1 VRNNVVPFHRR
12 SAARWLAQ
20 AAAVVIVAGGAFYAG
35 HQVQQ
40 QQRPP
45 LPVQASGEGW
55 QARRTME
62 RKDGAIEA
70 TWEATVS
77 RVRYAPDQVQALK
90 ELWGGLRKTSA
101 LQLQLGD

>member
-1 VRNNVVPFHRR
+1 MTLRYTSKVRN
-12 SAARWLAQ
+12 AAPQ
-20 AAAVVIVAGGAFYAG
+20 SDPT
-35 HQVQQ
+35 
-40 QQRPP
+40 PP
-45 LPVQASGEGW
+45 PVQVSGEGW
-55 QARRTME
+55 QARRTIE